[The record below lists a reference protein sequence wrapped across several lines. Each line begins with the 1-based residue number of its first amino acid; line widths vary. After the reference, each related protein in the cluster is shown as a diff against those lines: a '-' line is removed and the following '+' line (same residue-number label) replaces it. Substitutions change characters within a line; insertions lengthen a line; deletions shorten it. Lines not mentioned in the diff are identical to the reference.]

1 MASIHGH
8 DIGDNVLFYHR
19 KFIRKGVVDLTTQ
32 YRNYSVADEFSRV
45 EKISKDNKSFHFAL
59 MVDGYDNN
67 QYTSLFQPD
76 SLTRNSLGAEG
87 TSYWSMQKTGW
98 FADRREPGYP
108 KGASAAQIVK
118 IFDGHRNNMWKR
130 FYDFNERARWTNPT
144 GPNDG
149 STGQVGVFGVPH
161 YVVASATAAV
171 GQNGGAPSGY
181 TTVSGLSRTTNP
193 ELKNWTA
200 TATDM
205 SLNNGQ
211 KKLSDMI
218 DLMQWSCPKELA
230 GEEKPTHDYVIE
242 SHRTPYSAWVDQR
255 YAYTGDADISA
266 DPAKKRGTNMVG
278 NGTMF
283 RGIPWY
289 WRDALSQATTR
300 DGTSNPAYNSAQPVY
315 LLDKSTWIVYAADG
329 IFMDESEPLRDNDDH
344 NRWNMHMDS
353 IYQRVCINPG
363 ANGVITFST

>member
-1 MASIHGH
+1 MASIHGI
-8 DIGDNVLFYHR
+8 DIGDNVKFYHR
-19 KFIRKGVVDLTTQ
+19 HFIRKGVVDLTAQ

-45 EKISKDNKSFHFAL
+45 ERISKDNKSFHFPL
-59 MVDGYDNN
+59 MVDRYDNN

-76 SLTRNSLGAEG
+76 SLTRTSLGAEG

-118 IFDGHRNNMWKR
+118 IFDMHRNNMWKA

-149 STGQVGVFGVPH
+149 STGQVAVFGVPH

-171 GQNGGAPSGY
+171 GQNGGEPSGY
-181 TTVSGLSRTTNP
+181 TTVSGLDRDTNP

-218 DLMQWSCPKELA
+218 DLMQWGCPKELD

-242 SHRTPYSAWVDQR
+242 SHRTPYSLWVDQR
-255 YAYTGDADISA
+255 YAYTGDADISP

-289 WRDALSQATTR
+289 WRDALTQSTTR
-300 DGTSNPAYNSAQPVY
+300 DGTSNPAYNASQPVY
-315 LLDKSTWIVYAADG
+315 LLDKSTWIIYAADG

-363 ANGVITFST
+363 ANGVVTFA